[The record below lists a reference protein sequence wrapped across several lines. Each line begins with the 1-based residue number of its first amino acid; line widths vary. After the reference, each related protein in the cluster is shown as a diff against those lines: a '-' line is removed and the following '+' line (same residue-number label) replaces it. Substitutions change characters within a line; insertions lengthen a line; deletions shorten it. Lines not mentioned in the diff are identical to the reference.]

1 MCLRSSPR
9 LLRDRSFS
17 SPISRRQ
24 SSMICS
30 QSNMEEEKRGRGGG
44 GGGKGRKKRKE
55 KERDRKGEKQRR
67 RGKALN
73 GTINICRCNVKSA
86 TKCRGSVNVKY
97 TRVYRIIRGADRAG
111 SDGVHA
117 RRAKATR
124 ERGAT
129 RDASYINHG
138 RDVETAF

>member
-44 GGGKGRKKRKE
+44 GGRIGRKKRKE

-97 TRVYRIIRGADRAG
+97 TRVYRIIRGGIGRGAMVCTLVERKQ
-111 SDGVHA
+111 HA
-117 RRAKATR
+117 SGEQHATR
-124 ERGAT
+124 PT
-129 RDASYINHG
+129 
-138 RDVETAF
+138 